1 MCLTNSVS
9 YNGCSRIPEVC
20 ASLVYH
26 VTNTFSLPFFLCF
39 CLVMTIK
46 EVLNKWDELKNQIC
60 YFCCYGFH
68 SDMARSLIKLVQHIV
83 VIEFTHLKKFSN
95 ISMVISLTVLIT
107 GLLHIYGCIFMIS
120 TVLYILT
127 IKANLKSYSTN
138 QNAAIVLTSW
148 SRIMW
153 SWFPFLR
160 DKPVP
165 SDALNCLPM
174 SWRGQ

>member
-68 SDMARSLIKLVQHIV
+68 SDMARSLINLVQHIV

-95 ISMVISLTVLIT
+95 ISMVISLSNSLNYWLIAHIWM
-107 GLLHIYGCIFMIS
+107 HIYDKHSVIYIDNKGKSEIVQHQSECSNCSNQLVSDNVELVSIS
-120 TVLYILT
+120 E
-127 IKANLKSYSTN
+127 
-138 QNAAIVLTSW
+138 
-148 SRIMW
+148 
-153 SWFPFLR
+153 
-160 DKPVP
+160 
-165 SDALNCLPM
+165 
-174 SWRGQ
+174 G